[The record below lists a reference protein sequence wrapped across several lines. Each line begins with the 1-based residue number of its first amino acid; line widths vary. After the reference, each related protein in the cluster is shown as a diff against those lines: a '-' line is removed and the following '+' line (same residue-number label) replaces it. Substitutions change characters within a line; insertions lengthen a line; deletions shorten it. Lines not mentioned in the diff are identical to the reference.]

1 MERVELLL
9 KKKKTSH
16 GKKNLKM
23 RFLWGERFD
32 KTEQRDFGRE
42 VVLLVVVKLV
52 DLVMLYHYY
61 DAHVFFNN

>member
-1 MERVELLL
+1 
-9 KKKKTSH
+9 
-16 GKKNLKM
+16 M

-42 VVLLVVVKLV
+42 VVLLVVVVKLV

-61 DAHVFFNN
+61 DAHVFLIINFVMLKFKDFSR